1 MKDFIQDLKE
11 ILFYILFMIVVF
23 LIIYIGVLL
32 ILQINKSSKI
42 KAEWNTKVNNCI
54 LNENSRNDCKLIIYR
69 DKQIHERRIKSSS
82 DSSAMSGAMVGGMLG
97 SSMR

>member
-11 ILFYILFMIVVF
+11 FLFKILFIIMVF
-23 LIIYIGVLL
+23 LILYLGYLL
-32 ILQINKSSKI
+32 FLQIVKSSEI
-42 KAEWNTKVNNCI
+42 KKEWNIKVNNCI
-54 LNENSRNDCKLIIYR
+54 LNENSRNDCKLILYR
-69 DKQIHERRIKSSS
+69 DKQIHERRVKSSS